1 MHFFQYSRALL
12 AVVFLSTTAPVAY
25 AQTVDVDTSV
35 MSPTELY
42 QYAEALRLGRGV
54 DADPEQSLTLHAQLA
69 QAGRAQSFERMSA
82 IYFAQ
87 NRLEEA
93 KAALEAGRDAGSE
106 LAAMRLAT
114 GHVQQRF
121 GALSDPELGFAQLI
135 EVTQNSDNANAR
147 YVLARAYEDGTGTN
161 VQLDEARAI
170 YQKLASEGHGPSI
183 RRLGDFA
190 KEGTF
195 SDPDLIAAA
204 DYYRSAAES
213 GFDYS
218 WVVLAK
224 LSLDLGEYQQ
234 AIDAYKSAIAA
245 NVAGAGAA
253 YARAHFLGEF
263 GPLSDRA
270 FGANKL
276 ETNAESGDVYAAS
289 EALELWERRSRR
301 ISSLDLD
308 GVLAT
313 LDTKMRAGD
322 EIATATLARAYRVL
336 RWRIP
341 QARARHTE
349 LVQNFGDQLGRARV
363 REVMYSSYDTGRHAQ
378 SRQAAY
384 EMVSS
389 LNGEEFS
396 QAARALRATEM
407 TAFVFLLQ
415 KELGDLGYYRGSA
428 SSVFNTATLRATM
441 NFCRDQGISDT
452 CVHGPLTYP
461 ASIDI
466 ISKLADVRGQG

>member
-1 MHFFQYSRALL
+1 MHLFQYSHALL
-12 AVVFLSTTAPVAY
+12 MVVFISTTVPVAH
-25 AQTVDVDTSV
+25 AQTAEVDTSV
-35 MSPTELY
+35 MSPTEIY

-54 DADPEQSLTLHAQLA
+54 DVDPEKSLALHTQLA
-69 QAGRAQSFERMSA
+69 QTGRAQSFERMSA
-82 IYFAQ
+82 ILFAQ

-93 KAALEAGRDAGSE
+93 KVALEAGRDAGSE
-106 LAAMRLAT
+106 LARMRLAT

-121 GALSDPELGFAQLI
+121 GTHSDPELGVEQLVK
-135 EVTQNSDNANAR
+135 VTQNLDNANAL

-161 VQLDEARAI
+161 VQLDKSRAI
-170 YQKLASEGHGPSI
+170 YENLASEGHGPSI

-190 KEGTF
+190 REGTF

-204 DYYRSAAES
+204 DYYRSAAEN

-234 AIDAYKSAIAA
+234 AMEAYKSAISA
-245 NVAGAGAA
+245 NVAGASAA

-270 FGANKL
+270 FGANEL
-276 ETNAESGDVYAAS
+276 ETNAESGDVYAAA

-301 ISSLDLD
+301 INSLDLE
-308 GVLAT
+308 GVLDM

-322 EIATATLARAYRVL
+322 ELATVSLARAYRVL

-341 QARARHTE
+341 QSRARHAE
-349 LVQNFGDQLGRARV
+349 LVQDFGDQLGRARV
-363 REVMYSSYDTGRHAQ
+363 REVMYFSYDPGRHAQ

-384 EMVSS
+384 EMISS

-415 KELGDLGYYRGSA
+415 KELGDLGYYRGSE
-428 SSVFNTATLRATM
+428 SSVFNSATLRATM
-441 NFCRDQGISDT
+441 NFCKDQGISDT

-466 ISKLADVRGQG
+466 IRKLTDARG